1 MKNSIIGI
9 IWLIMATISLVLY
22 LIYGETELI
31 IAMLC
36 CLILSNINNKSW
48 KIVGCFFMKILPT

>member
-22 LIYGETELI
+22 LICGEIELI
-31 IAMLC
+31 IAMWS
-36 CLILSNINNKSW
+36 CLILSNINNKS
-48 KIVGCFFMKILPT
+48 